1 MKLTLQTNKSDVFIK
16 NYENHKIYINDKVF
30 ENNIMIINSNIT
42 KWEITSLKISTHEYY
57 KEILMAKPEI
67 VIIGTGTKLIMP
79 DNKLIHEIHKKT
91 WNFTRCL
98 GSRGVSSRVLGS
110 MTARGLRKQTIL

>member
-1 MKLTLQTNKSDVFIK
+1 MELTLQTNKSGVFIK

-42 KWEITSLKISTHEYY
+42 KWEITNLNLSTQENY

-67 VIIGTGTKLIMP
+67 IIIGTGTKLIVP
-79 DNKLIHEIHKKT
+79 DNELIHEVHKKNIGIEFMIT
-91 WNFTRCL
+91 ESACKTYNLLASENRNI
-98 GSRGVSSRVLGS
+98 
-110 MTARGLRKQTIL
+110 AAGLLL

>member
-16 NYENHKIYINDKVF
+16 NYENHKIYINDEVF

-67 VIIGTGTKLIMP
+67 IIIGTGTKLIMP
-79 DNKLIHEIHKKT
+79 DNKLIHEIHKKNIGIEFMIT
-91 WNFTRCL
+91 ESACKTYN
-98 GSRGVSSRVLGS
+98 VLAS
-110 MTARGLRKQTIL
+110 ENRNIAAGLLL